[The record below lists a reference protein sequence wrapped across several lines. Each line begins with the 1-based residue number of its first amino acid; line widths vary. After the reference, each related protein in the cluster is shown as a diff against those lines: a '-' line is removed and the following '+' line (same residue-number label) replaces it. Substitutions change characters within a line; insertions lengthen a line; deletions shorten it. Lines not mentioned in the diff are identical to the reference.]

1 MHLRRL
7 PPSSPEH
14 IWPLVVLATFCCLGA
29 LVPIGPLDFWWHMAL
44 GRDIARGG
52 AVPIVDT
59 YSWILPAATPFFYQS
74 WLSEWLFYQLY
85 LLGGLGLIVVTRNL
99 LLLTAYGLVGL
110 DARRRSGSWRL
121 AALAI
126 GGAGLMTLNNL
137 TVRPQMFSW
146 LLFAAT
152 WALLSRFRTGTRGQG
167 SGVRSQGPEAGGQRV
182 APPDNYQSLTPDPR
196 SLIPDPWLL
205 LVPVL
210 MCAWVNLH
218 GAFAI
223 GLALIGLTVAG
234 ETTKL
239 LLSWRRPETQALA
252 PARLGW
258 LWLTAVLS
266 GAALLVNP
274 RGLDVLGY
282 VAGLVSNPT
291 VRELVIEWQPTDLLT
306 FPGVLIPFALLL
318 AVLLWLRQPAR
329 FDLTDALL
337 LVAFAVLAWRGQRN
351 VIWFGMV
358 AWPIIAGLLAQAAR
372 ATRPAARRRPAGLP
386 LINYSMLVGLS
397 LPLLIVQPPFKATLD
412 LPPVFAGL
420 GRSFPEGS
428 LIDNSTP
435 VAAVAW
441 LQAHPLPADA
451 RLFHDMGYGS
461 YLMWAMPDVRVYT
474 DPRIELYPLAIWQR
488 YQRIAR
494 NDNARAELA
503 SLQATHAL
511 LSRAGQPELI
521 TALADAGSGW
531 TQRYADNQTV
541 FFERT
546 TQDTHQ

>member
-1 MHLRRL
+1 MHQRRL
-7 PPSSPEH
+7 PPFSPAH
-14 IWPLVVLATFCCLGA
+14 IWPLVVLALFCCLGA

-44 GRDIARGG
+44 GREIARSG
-52 AVPIVDT
+52 AVPVVDT
-59 YSWILPAATPFFYQS
+59 YSWSLPPDTPFFYQS

-85 LLGGLGLIVVTRNL
+85 TLGGLGLIVVTRNL
-99 LLLTAYGLVGL
+99 LLLTAYTLVGL
-110 DARRRSGSWRL
+110 DAQRRSGSWRL
-121 AALAI
+121 GALAI

-152 WALLSRFRTGTRGQG
+152 WALLSRFRTETGTRHH
-167 SGVRSQGPEAGGQRV
+167 GPGEGNQQPGRAQAATV
-182 APPDNYQSLTPDPR
+182 PR
-196 SLIPDPWLL
+196 SLL
-205 LVPVL
+205 LVPAL

-234 ETTKL
+234 ESLKL
-239 LLSWRRPETQALA
+239 LLSWRRPGTQALTSV
-252 PARLGW
+252 RLGW
-258 LWLTAVLS
+258 LWLAAVLS

-274 RGLDVLGY
+274 RGLEVLGY
-282 VAGLVSNPT
+282 VGRLVGNPA
-291 VRELVIEWQPTDLLT
+291 VRQLVIEWQPTDLLM
-306 FPGVLIPFALLL
+306 FPGVLIPFALTL
-318 AVLLWLRQPAR
+318 AVLLWLRRPTR

-337 LVAFAVLAWRGQRN
+337 LVVFAALAWRGQRN

-358 AWPIIAGLLAQAAR
+358 AWPIIAGLLAQPAR
-372 ATRPAARRRPAGLP
+372 ATQRPARSMQLS
-386 LINYSMLVGLS
+386 LLNYGMLLGLS
-397 LPLLIVQPPFKATLD
+397 LPLLIVQPPLKATLD

-428 LIDNSTP
+428 LIDGSTP

-441 LQAHPLPADA
+441 LQTQPLPANT

-461 YLMWAMPDVRVYT
+461 YLMWALPEVRVYT

-494 NDNARAELA
+494 NENAQAELA
-503 SLQATHAL
+503 SLGATHAL
-511 LSRAGQPELI
+511 LSRSGQPELLGM
-521 TALADAGSGW
+521 LASQGSGW
-531 TQRYADNQTV
+531 TQRYADDQAV
-541 FFERT
+541 FFERIA
-546 TQDTHQ
+546 QDTHQ